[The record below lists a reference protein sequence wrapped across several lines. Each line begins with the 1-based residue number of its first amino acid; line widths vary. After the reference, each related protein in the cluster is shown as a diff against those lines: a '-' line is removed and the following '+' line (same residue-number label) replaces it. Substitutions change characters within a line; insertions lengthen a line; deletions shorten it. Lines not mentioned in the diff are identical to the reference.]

1 MTKSK
6 CSSSPWV
13 RYFKEFILNKLFL
26 KQALVAVSLLASSAV
41 ALADV
46 KIGFVNTE
54 RVFREAPIAQLAQKK
69 LEKEFASRDADL
81 QKQAKQARDLQA
93 QIEKDGVTMSD
104 ADRQRKERDLANM
117 NREYQRTLREF
128 REDLNV
134 RRNEELVKVQ
144 DKARKAIQAYG
155 EAEKYDVILE
165 DVIYFSP
172 KIDITD
178 RIIRTLSQ

>member
-1 MTKSK
+1 MSK
-6 CSSSPWV
+6 V
-13 RYFKEFILNKLFL
+13 ML
-26 KQALVAVSLLASSAV
+26 KQLVVAVSLLASSTA
-41 ALADV
+41 AWSEV

-54 RVFREAPIAQLAQKK
+54 RVFREAPVALVAQKK
-69 LEKEFASRDADL
+69 LEKEFASRDAEL
-81 QKQAKQARDLQA
+81 QKMAKQARDLQA

-104 ADRQRKERDLANM
+104 ADRQRKERDLANV

>member
-1 MTKSK
+1 M
-6 CSSSPWV
+6 
-13 RYFKEFILNKLFL
+13 NKVVL
-26 KQALVAVSLLASSAV
+26 KQVVVMFSLLASSATV
-41 ALADV
+41 LADV

-54 RVFREAPIAQLAQKK
+54 RVFREAPVALVAQKK
-69 LEKEFASRDADL
+69 LEKEFATRDADL
-81 QKQAKQARDLQA
+81 QKMAKQARDLQA
-93 QIEKDGVTMSD
+93 QIEKDGVTMSE

-155 EAEKYDVILE
+155 EAEKYDAILE